1 MKKDFIKY
9 ANSFQAVSKLG
20 LESPSKLLE
29 FLGNPQKD
37 LKFIHVAGTNGKG
50 SVCCF
55 LQSILTKAGYKTG
68 KFTSP
73 DMLSVHERITI
84 DNIPISDED
93 MTSLMQTVE
102 NAAEKT
108 KEALGTIPTQFE
120 IWTAAAFCY
129 FKEHNCDLVVLEV
142 GLGGRLDATNVIDS
156 PVVSVITRIDM
167 DHTNY
172 LGNSIEEITREK
184 CGIIKENS
192 KTVTIPQNEKIIN
205 IIKESCMAK
214 NSELTISKVPE
225 SRPVCHQECFNY
237 DDMEDIKL
245 SLSGINQVENASLA
259 IETAKLLGID
269 NEFIKQGLAT
279 TKHIGRFE
287 IISKSPYTVYDGAHN
302 ENGFKSLLSNIER
315 YFNTKEITFICAFMK
330 DKDISNLFTLLKE
343 YKPYCKI
350 ITTTVLNNERAESAE
365 ELCKKF
371 TDNGFIADY
380 RENVKVAYDVAKKDS
395 SLIVICGSLYLY
407 KDLMNK

>member
-1 MKKDFIKY
+1 MKNDFIKY
-9 ANSFQAVSKLG
+9 ANSFQTVSKLG
-20 LESPSKLLE
+20 LESPTQLLE
-29 FLGNPQKD
+29 FLGNPHKD

-84 DNIPISDED
+84 DNIPISEED
-93 MTSLMQTVE
+93 MNKTMEKVQI
-102 NAAEKT
+102 AAEKT
-108 KEALGTIPTQFE
+108 KEILGTIPTQFE

-129 FKEHNCDLVVLEV
+129 FKQHNCDFVVLEV

-156 PVVSVITRIDM
+156 PIISVITRIDI
-167 DHTNY
+167 DHINY
-172 LGNSIEEITREK
+172 LGDTIEQITKEK

-192 KTVTIPQNEKIIN
+192 KVVTIPHDDKILN
-205 IIKESCMAK
+205 IIKAFSVEK
-214 NSELTISKVPE
+214 NSPLTISKIPE
-225 SRPVCHQECFNY
+225 SHPFKHQECFDY
-237 DDMEDIKL
+237 DDIKDITL

-269 NEFIKQGLAT
+269 AEYIKQGLLT

-287 IISKSPYTVYDGAHN
+287 IISESPYTIYDGAHN
-302 ENGFKSLLSNIER
+302 ENGFKSLLSNLKR
-315 YFNTKEITFICAFMK
+315 YFDTKEITFICAFMK
-330 DKDISNLFTLLKE
+330 DKDISNIHSLLE
-343 YKPYCKI
+343 PYKPSCKI

-365 ELCKKF
+365 ELANKF
-371 TDNGFIADY
+371 SSKGFTTTHS
-380 RENVKVAYDVAKKDS
+380 ENVKTAYELAKQDS
-395 SLIVICGSLYLY
+395 NLIVICGSLYLY
-407 KDLMNK
+407 KDLMS

>member
-1 MKKDFIKY
+1 MKNDFIKY

-20 LESPSKLLE
+20 LESPTQLLE
-29 FLGNPQKD
+29 LLGNPHKD

-55 LQSILTKAGYKTG
+55 LQSILSKAGYKTG

-84 DNIPISDED
+84 DNVPISDED
-93 MTSLMQTVE
+93 MNKTMEKVQI
-102 NAAEKT
+102 AAEQT
-108 KEALGTIPTQFE
+108 KEILGTIPTQFE

-129 FKEHNCDLVVLEV
+129 FKENNCDIVVLEV

-156 PVVSVITRIDM
+156 PVVSVITRIDI
-167 DHTNY
+167 DHINY
-172 LGNSIEEITREK
+172 LGDTIEQITKEK

-192 KTVTIPQNEKIIN
+192 KVVTIPQDKNIITIIN
-205 IIKESCMAK
+205 NFCTEK
-214 NSELTISKVPE
+214 NSPLTISKIPE
-225 SRPVCHQECFNY
+225 SHPNEHRECFNY
-237 DDMEDIKL
+237 DEIKDIKL
-245 SLSGINQVENASLA
+245 SLAGINQVENASLA
-259 IETAKLLGID
+259 IETAKILSID
-269 NEFIKQGLAT
+269 SEFIKQGLLS

-302 ENGFKSLLSNIER
+302 ENGFKSLLNNLNR

-330 DKDISNLFTLLKE
+330 DKDISNIYSLLE
-343 YKPYCKI
+343 PYRPYSKI

-365 ELCKKF
+365 ELSNKF
-371 TDNGFIADY
+371 SNKGFLTMHS
-380 RENVKVAYDVAKKDS
+380 ENVKTAYELAKKDS
-395 SLIVICGSLYLY
+395 DLIVICGSLYLY
-407 KDLMNK
+407 KDLMS